1 MSNKEKFKAL
11 VSQEETNAVE
21 ELKAR
26 IARRS
31 YTKYSKKIAL
41 SILIRL
47 DELRWKQKDLAEKM
61 EVSPQQVN
69 KWVKGNENFTLDT
82 LAKLSQILGVELINV
97 VVKSTTSKSE
107 EVKVT
112 YSDDYSFTNITKVVK
127 PEITMSEDSIYENN
141 YNTLTA

>member
-1 MSNKEKFKAL
+1 MSNKETFKAL
-11 VSQEETNAVE
+11 VLQEDTNAVE

-47 DELRWKQKDLAEKM
+47 DELQWKQKDLAEKM

-69 KWVKGNENFTLDT
+69 KWVKGNENFTLET
-82 LAKLSQILGVELINV
+82 LGKLSEVLGVELIQV
-97 VVKSTTSKSE
+97 PRIKEPKLTAETKLPTSISSYD
-107 EVKVT
+107 V
-112 YSDDYSFTNITKVVK
+112 NQTKVS
-127 PEITMSEDSIYENN
+127 ITPVVQLR
-141 YNTLTA
+141 TVV

>member
-1 MSNKEKFKAL
+1 MSNKETFKAL

-31 YTKYSKKIAL
+31 YTRYSKKIAL

-47 DELRWKQKDLAEKM
+47 DELIWKQKDLVEKM

-112 YSDDYSFTNITKVVK
+112 SSDDYSFTNVTKVVK
-127 PEITMSEDSIYENN
+127 PAITMSEDSLYENN